1 MKLSM
6 NRGLKAP
13 GERFPR
19 WILPPNG
26 ALIVPSSFLL
36 GLSITPSSDFNSCFP
51 SSVDTG
57 RAHLLPVIII
67 HLYHQLH
74 PTHVMHPWRQRLF
87 LIHLK
92 NARISSIDP
101 LKMPSKCLA
110 NEWKLNKW
118 LWIPFS
124 LPLMFQWPW
133 LSSIPN
139 LPKHHLVPISYL
151 NLSTPI
157 LSLEPLEE
165 ASLSLFSSLL
175 HSKGHIC
182 LPGLWSVFLRILHL
196 IQFKAPNLL
205 WFLTHGYLHNGEK
218 NPTSSLTSPIIQ
230 SYKTDHLKHYFHH
243 NSNVAVKHLLFR
255 TFHTYFLIIFC
266 SNST

>member
-1 MKLSM
+1 
-6 NRGLKAP
+6 
-13 GERFPR
+13 
-19 WILPPNG
+19 
-26 ALIVPSSFLL
+26 
-36 GLSITPSSDFNSCFP
+36 
-51 SSVDTG
+51 
-57 RAHLLPVIII
+57 
-67 HLYHQLH
+67 
-74 PTHVMHPWRQRLF
+74 
-87 LIHLK
+87 
-92 NARISSIDP
+92 
-101 LKMPSKCLA
+101 MPSKCLA

-139 LPKHHLVPISYL
+139 LPKHRLVPISYL

-230 SYKTDHLKHYFHH
+230 SYKTDRSTTSTFRSHL
-243 NSNVAVKHLLFR
+243 
-255 TFHTYFLIIFC
+255 
-266 SNST
+266 SNSPSGPSEAALSSPEMRSWNSPHTAHFSP